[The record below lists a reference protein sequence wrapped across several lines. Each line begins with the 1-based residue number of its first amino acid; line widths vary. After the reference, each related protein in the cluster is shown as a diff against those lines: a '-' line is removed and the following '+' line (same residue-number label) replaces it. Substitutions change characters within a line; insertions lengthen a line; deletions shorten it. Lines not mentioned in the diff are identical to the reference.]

1 MSRKKQNIKIQM
13 YIEGNLNHVFNSKE
27 IHLFWESKME
37 DLIRKNGVNKKDLLN
52 FHEANVIY

>member
-1 MSRKKQNIKIQM
+1 M